1 MSFGHLKLKCLGAH
15 FFDTWTNLDQKKKKN
30 DFYKTFK

>member
-15 FFDTWTNLDQKKKKN
+15 FFDTWTNLDQKKEKKRLL
-30 DFYKTFK
+30 